1 MAKKK
6 LDEQIATITR
16 GAAELIGEDE
26 LRAKLSAGETLRVKA
41 GFDPTSADL
50 HLGHT
55 VVMEKLRQFQELGHQ
70 VVFLIGDFTAGIGD
84 PSGQSKT
91 RPELTPE
98 QIDDNARTYAEQAFK
113 ILDADKTEVRRNSEW
128 FAGMSAADMLALAG
142 EYTVSRMT
150 ERDDFEKRLAAGDPV
165 GIHEFLYPLVQAYD
179 SVALEADVEVGGTD
193 QKFNLLVGRDLQR
206 RRGLTPQAVLT
217 MPLIEG
223 LDGKQK
229 MSKSLGNA
237 VGISDEP
244 GDMYGKLMSASD
256 ELMFRY
262 YELLSEC
269 GPERLDEIRQGRVHP
284 MEAKKALAAE
294 LTARYHGTEAA
305 GGAAQA
311 FAARFQN
318 GQLPDDIPEFV
329 WPGGAGSPGEK
340 VGICRLMREAG
351 LVASASEARRLI
363 AQGAVKLGGKR
374 VGDHSLELE
383 ARGQALIEV
392 GKRRIVRVSFEG

>member
-84 PSGQSKT
+84 PSGQSKI

-142 EYTVSRMT
+142 EHTVSRMT

-237 VGISDEP
+237 VGINDEP

-269 GPERLDEIRQGRVHP
+269 GPERLDEIRQGGVHP

-311 FAARFQN
+311 FAARFQK